1 MRLRRCAVPRLLLA
15 VRSRQS
21 VRKAGLPL
29 VVFIRTL
36 GHREPIGLVRPI
48 PRAPQDAL
56 RRRVFSWL
64 APETRA
70 SLLFCAPTR
79 GLCVPAQGTSIPGVL
94 SPVSPSCS
102 SAQRHSEQLPGM
114 EPSTSPS
121 PATRCHVS
129 LGCDGNPKIIR
140 PCALPGPAWDGQPNT
155 WAKRARCARSPAPR
169 GPAGLAHPN
178 PSLQKGKPITPWRQ
192 MRAGRRQGLAP
203 CQGTRPGN
211 PYSFLALL
219 YAKTTANKITP
230 ASTPL

>member
-1 MRLRRCAVPRLLLA
+1 M
-15 VRSRQS
+15 
-21 VRKAGLPL
+21 AGLL
-29 VVFIRTL
+29 VR
-36 GHREPIGLVRPI
+36 HPEPTGLVRPI

-102 SAQRHSEQLPGM
+102 SAQRYSEQLPGM

-129 LGCDGNPKIIR
+129 LGCDGNPKVIR
-140 PCALPGPAWDGQPNT
+140 PCTLPGPAWDGQPNT
-155 WAKRARCARSPAPR
+155 WAKRVRCARSPAPR
-169 GPAGLAHPN
+169 GPAGLAHLN
-178 PSLQKGKPITPWRQ
+178 RSLQKGETQRHTLEADAGGQKA
-192 MRAGRRQGLAP
+192 RARAFSRRSPREPLPVPGSS
-203 CQGTRPGN
+203 TREN
-211 PYSFLALL
+211 NSPYNF
-219 YAKTTANKITP
+219 
-230 ASTPL
+230 PL